1 MKGENKGMDGERNQ
15 SDLQEGDPHSSI
27 GDGTHIVMPSA
38 GVKHGEEVHYDTV
51 TSSDANNKGG

>member
-27 GDGTHIVMPSA
+27 GEGTHIVMPSA
-38 GVKHGEEVHYDTV
+38 GVKHGETVNYDTP